1 MHILIA
7 SREFFVTFCY
17 NQQMFKRLVLIV
29 FVMAC
34 FATSAFA
41 AERNNSFSPDKV
53 AFNFGNID
61 ELGGMVKH
69 TFVYTNRSN
78 KSLAIANAT
87 AHCGCVKVSYPKQP
101 IRPGAKANIGVT
113 YDPEG
118 RPGLFSKS
126 IQIRLTDGTYAAVC
140 RISGKVK
147 EAERT
152 VEQRFPYDM
161 GGGLRADSQAIDFTG
176 ARQGSTS
183 SMFVRIINTGKK
195 PLDIRFCIAPQSKA
209 FNVPPTC
216 YLRPG
221 AETLMAVSFTPTA
234 QSAKLKGTV
243 IQPTVA
249 GKKLK
254 TIALKLPNG

>member
-1 MHILIA
+1 
-7 SREFFVTFCY
+7 
-17 NQQMFKRLVLIV
+17 MFKRLTLIILV
-29 FVMAC
+29 VVC
-34 FATSAFA
+34 FANSTLA

-53 AFNFGNID
+53 TCSFGNID
-61 ELGGMVKH
+61 ELGGVVKH
-69 TFVYTNRSN
+69 TFVYTNHSN

-101 IRPGAKANIGVT
+101 IRPGGKANITVT
-113 YDPEG
+113 FDPEG
-118 RPGLFSKS
+118 RPGMFSKS
-126 IQIRLTDGTYAAVC
+126 IQIRLTDGSYAAVC

-161 GGGLRADSQAIDFTG
+161 GSGLRADSRSIDFSG

-195 PLDIRFCIAPQSKA
+195 PLDIRFSIAPQSKA
-209 FNVPPTC
+209 FELPPTC

-221 AETLMAVSFTPTA
+221 AETLMAVSFTPPA
-234 QSAKLKGTV
+234 QLAKLKGTV
-243 IQPTVA
+243 IQPIVA

-254 TIALKLPNG
+254 TIALNLPKS